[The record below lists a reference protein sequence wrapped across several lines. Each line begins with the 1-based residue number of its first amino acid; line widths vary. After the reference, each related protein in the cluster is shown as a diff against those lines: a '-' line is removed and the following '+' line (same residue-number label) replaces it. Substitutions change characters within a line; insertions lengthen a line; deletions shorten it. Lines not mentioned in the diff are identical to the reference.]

1 MKSSDFISMMM
12 RFPDARRAQGDRW
25 ITVRCRYCG
34 DSLNPNSRHM
44 GVKVPQNNEVP
55 FFNCF
60 KCHTSG
66 PVTLNTLLKWGLDD
80 SDGLVEYGD
89 YLSTVSKLPQNKK
102 ILNTNSYK
110 LRNSNITKC
119 RTSEIKLNYINSRLG
134 LSLNYDD
141 LMSKKIVLNLNDLL
155 YSNNINELTRDPN
168 IVRQLDKGFIGFI
181 SQDNAFVNMR
191 RLVSENKVDKSISK
205 RYINYNIFNK
215 FDNTLRYYT
224 IPTKI
229 DMTIPKKVKIYIAE
243 GPFDILSIY
252 YNLIH
257 DHEHSIFTSILGSSY
272 MQVVQFFLVDIK
284 IPYVEFHIFVDN
296 DIPDEMIYPIAQALY
311 YFNIELYIHRNRFQG
326 EKDYGVPKERI
337 IDDMYTM
344 FNYNEE

>member
-25 ITVRCRYCG
+25 INMRCRYCG
-34 DSLNPNSRHM
+34 DSINPNSRHM
-44 GVKVPQNNEVP
+44 GVKVPQDNEVP

-66 PVTLNTLLKWGLDD
+66 ALTLNTLLKWGLDD
-80 SDGLVEYGD
+80 NDGLVEYSD
-89 YLSTVSKLPQNKK
+89 YLANVSKLPQNRK
-102 ILNTNSYK
+102 ILNTNTYK
-110 LRNSNITKC
+110 LNNFKITQS

-141 LMSKKIVLNLNDLL
+141 LLSKKIVLNLKDLL
-155 YSNNINELTRDPN
+155 SSNNINKITRDERIIN
-168 IVRQLDKGFIGFI
+168 QLDKGFLGFI
-181 SQDNAFVNMR
+181 SQDNAFINMR
-191 RLVSENKVDKSISK
+191 RLVSEDKVDNSISK
-205 RYINYNIFNK
+205 RYINYNIFDK

-224 IPTKI
+224 IPTRI
-229 DMTIPKKVKIYIAE
+229 NLTIPKKIKIYIAE

-252 YNLIH
+252 YNLIEDH
-257 DHEHSIFTSILGSSY
+257 DHSIFTSILGSSY
-272 MQVVQFFLVDIK
+272 MQVIQFFLVDMRL
-284 IPYVEFHIFVDN
+284 PYVEFHVFVDN
-296 DIPDEMIYPIAQALY
+296 DVPDEKIYDIARALY
-311 YFNIELYIHRNRFQG
+311 YFNIELYIHRNRYPG

-337 IDDMYTM
+337 IDDVYTI

>member
-25 ITVRCRYCG
+25 ITMRCRYCG

-141 LMSKKIVLNLNDLL
+141 LLSKKIVLNLNDLL
-155 YSNNINELTRDPN
+155 YSNNI
-168 IVRQLDKGFIGFI
+168 
-181 SQDNAFVNMR
+181 
-191 RLVSENKVDKSISK
+191 SK
-205 RYINYNIFNK
+205 I
-215 FDNTLRYYT
+215 TGGLR
-224 IPTKI
+224 
-229 DMTIPKKVKIYIAE
+229 
-243 GPFDILSIY
+243 
-252 YNLIH
+252 
-257 DHEHSIFTSILGSSY
+257 
-272 MQVVQFFLVDIK
+272 
-284 IPYVEFHIFVDN
+284 
-296 DIPDEMIYPIAQALY
+296 
-311 YFNIELYIHRNRFQG
+311 
-326 EKDYGVPKERI
+326 
-337 IDDMYTM
+337 
-344 FNYNEE
+344 